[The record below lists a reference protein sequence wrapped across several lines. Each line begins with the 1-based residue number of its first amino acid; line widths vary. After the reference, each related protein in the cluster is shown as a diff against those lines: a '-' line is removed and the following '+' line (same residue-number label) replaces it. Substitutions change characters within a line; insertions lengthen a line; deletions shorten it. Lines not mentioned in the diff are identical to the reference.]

1 MHILFSLSRRHKKQS
16 LKRHGDL
23 KTDGQLDSTPHQP
36 YIFPYSFI
44 FLKRTKSLGCFRKS
58 ITLCSIKIFGL
69 CPLASG
75 VFGTKRSLFL
85 ESLEI
90 IQIGL
95 SAACLR
101 TLSKNAMITADS
113 PVTCEIYDKLENH
126 LVSGTDQ
133 IYKSIPHCLDIDLY
147 FSVQHDTVSK
157 TKIGHAGA
165 LFVKFL
171 VRVILCDIV
180 LKMDISL
187 LMVLIPWWS
196 ILKICFIKETSISIR
211 QGYVS
216 GLTLLKKKCFF
227 RRASQQSKVQEMLH
241 SAVSVE
247 CFIPICLA
255 KNSFLEILASVFTFC
270 IQKFLLSV
278 KYVCNFKIC

>member
-1 MHILFSLSRRHKKQS
+1 MHILFSLSRRYKKQS

-95 SAACLR
+95 SAACLW

-126 LVSGTDQ
+126 LVSWEQ
-133 IYKSIPHCLDIDLY
+133 IR
-147 FSVQHDTVSK
+147 F
-157 TKIGHAGA
+157 TKA
-165 LFVKFL
+165 FL
-171 VRVILCDIV
+171 IA
-180 LKMDISL
+180 
-187 LMVLIPWWS
+187 
-196 ILKICFIKETSISIR
+196 
-211 QGYVS
+211 
-216 GLTLLKKKCFF
+216 LTLTYILVFSMIRCQKQKSAMLVPFLSS
-227 RRASQQSKVQEMLH
+227 SQCVLY
-241 SAVSVE
+241 
-247 CFIPICLA
+247 
-255 KNSFLEILASVFTFC
+255 
-270 IQKFLLSV
+270 SV
-278 KYVCNFKIC
+278 KQF